1 MTQLLRLV
9 FRFFSITVAFFL
21 ACVTAALVY
30 AFLSGLIKMQDFA
43 IYSEVETYLALSL
56 NVAILSTEFA
66 QISFVPAYL
75 CIIAFEIKQVRDWL
89 IYLMT
94 GGAISLLAPFI
105 QSNPE
110 FILPKTAYLVASAM
124 AGGLIYWLFC
134 GQRAGHWHRPPAS
147 K

>member
-1 MTQLLRLV
+1 MTQLIKLV
-9 FRFFSITVAFFL
+9 FRFFSITMSFFL

-30 AFLSGLIKMQDFA
+30 AFLSGLIKLQDFA
-43 IYSEVETYLALSL
+43 IYGEVDTYFALSL

-66 QISFVPAYL
+66 QVSFVPAFL
-75 CIIAFEIKQVRDWL
+75 CIIAFEIKQIRDWL
-89 IYLMT
+89 IYLIT
-94 GGAISLLAPFI
+94 GGAISLFAPFI

-134 GQRAGHWHRPPAS
+134 GQGAGHWHRPTNS